1 VASNY
6 KYNGTDL
13 DNIFAPIG
21 SSSPGSNTGY
31 TVGAQDLAARYYTS
45 TGGDTPGY
53 NVGYKVNGTDLG
65 GIFRRWWRGRRWRRW
80 CTWWWRRRSSLVCK
94 VSSKTKLCY

>member
-65 GIFRRWWRGRRWRRW
+65 GIFRSIGY
-80 CTWWWRRRSSLVCK
+80 SGGGGGAPGGGGGAPA
-94 VSSKTKLCY
+94 